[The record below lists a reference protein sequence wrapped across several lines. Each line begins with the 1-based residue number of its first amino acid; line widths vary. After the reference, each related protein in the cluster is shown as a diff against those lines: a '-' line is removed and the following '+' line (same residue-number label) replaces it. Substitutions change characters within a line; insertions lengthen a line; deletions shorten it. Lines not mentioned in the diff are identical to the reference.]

1 MKWWVIAAIACFMV
15 GLAIALEAA
24 LAVSNKNQGIFLF
37 LVLLD
42 YIDASIRLLCSAEK
56 RLFVCLR
63 SIPHGT

>member
-1 MKWWVIAAIACFMV
+1 MV

-24 LAVSNKNQGIFLF
+24 LAVSNKNQGIFIF

-63 SIPHGT
+63 SIPHST